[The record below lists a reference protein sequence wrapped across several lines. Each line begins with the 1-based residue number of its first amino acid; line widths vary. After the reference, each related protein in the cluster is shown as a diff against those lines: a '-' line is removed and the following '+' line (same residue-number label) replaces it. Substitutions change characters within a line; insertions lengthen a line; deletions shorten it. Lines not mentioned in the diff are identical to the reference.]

1 MRGPFSGMDA
11 PLPAPPA
18 PAPAEPSA
26 PGAAIA
32 AHGLWRRFGERD
44 ALADVGFRLAPGE
57 TLAVLG
63 SNGAGKTTL
72 LRVLATLL
80 RPHRGEVSVL
90 GFELPRQAQDV
101 RAQIGLLAHE
111 PLLYLDLTGREN
123 LEFYARLYK
132 VAHMEARIEAL
143 LEAAGMSRRADEPL
157 RSLSRGMVQRLAV
170 CRAVL
175 HSPAL
180 LLLDE
185 PWSHLD
191 PEADALVEPLIGRA
205 SEATR
210 VIVTHDVDRGLAEAD
225 RVLALHAGRV
235 ALSAPAADLTA
246 ASLRPVYGAR

>member
-1 MRGPFSGMDA
+1 MRGPFSSMDA
-11 PLPAPPA
+11 PLAAAPVH
-18 PAPAEPSA
+18 EERTD
-26 PGAAIA
+26 PGAVGVQ
-32 AHGLWRRFGERD
+32 GLWRRFGERD
-44 ALADVGFRLAPGE
+44 ALIDVGFRLARGE

-80 RPHRGEVSVL
+80 RPHSGRVSVFGL
-90 GFELPRQAQDV
+90 DLPRDAQTV
-101 RAQIGLLAHE
+101 RARIGLLAHE

-123 LEFYARLYK
+123 LTFYARLYE
-132 VAHMEARIEAL
+132 VQEPATRIHAL
-143 LEAAGMSRRADEPL
+143 LEAAAMSRRADEPL

-175 HSPAL
+175 HAPPL

-205 SEATR
+205 GGTTR
-210 VIVTHDVDRGLAEAD
+210 VVVTHDIDRGLAEAD
-225 RVLALHAGRV
+225 HVLALHGGRV
-235 ALSAPAADLTA
+235 ALFAPAAELTA
-246 ASLRPVYGAR
+246 ADLRPVYGAR

>member
-11 PLPAPPA
+11 PLPAPVA
-18 PAPAEPSA
+18 PAPAEPDTA
-26 PGAAIA
+26 EAAIA
-32 AHGLWRRFGERD
+32 VNGLWRRFGERD
-44 ALADVGFRLAPGE
+44 ALADVGFRLPPGE

-80 RPHRGEVSVL
+80 RPHRGQVSVL
-90 GFELPRQAQDV
+90 GFELPREAQFV
-101 RAQIGLLAHE
+101 RAQVGLLAHE
-111 PLLYLDLTGREN
+111 PLLYLDLSGREN

-132 VAHMEARIEAL
+132 VPHMEARIEAL
-143 LEAAGMSRRADEPL
+143 LETAGMSRRADEPL

-175 HSPAL
+175 HSPVL

-191 PEADALVEPLIGRA
+191 PEADSLVEPLIGRA

-210 VIVTHDVDRGLAEAD
+210 VIVTHDIDRGLAEAD

-246 ASLRPVYGAR
+246 ADLRPVYGAR